1 VFYYPVFLNLRGKRV
16 LVVGGGPVGVRKAA
30 GLIEAGAI
38 VTLVA
43 PDLCR
48 QLPLHWK
55 KRRFRASDLNGQA
68 LAFAATNDR
77 RVNARIA
84 SQAKQRGIPVN
95 VADSPDECD
104 FLVPAR
110 IRRGGFLLAISTGG
124 ENPRASAA
132 LRRKLEEI
140 L

>member
-1 VFYYPVFLNLRGKRV
+1 MFYYPIFLDLRGKRA
-16 LVVGGGPVGVRKAA
+16 LVVGGGPVGVRKAE
-30 GLIEAGAI
+30 GLVDAGAI
-38 VTLVA
+38 VTLVS
-43 PDLCR
+43 PDLSR
-48 QLPLHWK
+48 DLPVHWK
-55 KRRFRASDLNGQA
+55 KRRFRASDLEGQT

-84 SQAKQRGIPVN
+84 ILAKQRGIPVN

-104 FLVPAR
+104 FIVPAR
-110 IRRGGFLLAISTGG
+110 VHRGGFQLAISTGG
-124 ENPRASAA
+124 ENPRAARE

>member
-1 VFYYPVFLNLRGKRV
+1 MFYYPIFLDLRGKRV
-16 LVVGGGPVGVRKAA
+16 LVAGGGPVGVRKAQ
-30 GLIEAGAI
+30 GLLDAGAAVTI
-38 VTLVA
+38 VSPELSR
-43 PDLCR
+43 P
-48 QLPLHWK
+48 LPVHWR
-55 KRRFRASDLNGQA
+55 KRRFRASDLDGHA

-84 SQAKQRGIPVN
+84 ILAKQRGIPVN

-104 FLVPAR
+104 FIVPAR
-110 IRRGGFLLAISTGG
+110 LNRGGFQLAISTGG
-124 ENPRASAA
+124 KDPRAARA

>member
-1 VFYYPVFLNLRGKRV
+1 VFYYPIFLDLRGKRV
-16 LVVGGGPVGVRKAA
+16 LVVGGGPVGARKAQ
-30 GLIEAGAI
+30 GLLDAGAV
-38 VTLVA
+38 VTLVS
-43 PDLCR
+43 PDLSR
-48 QLPLHWK
+48 ELPLHWK
-55 KRRFRASDLNGQA
+55 KRRFRASDLDGQA

-84 SQAKQRGIPVN
+84 IQAKQRGIPVN

-104 FLVPAR
+104 FIVPAR
-110 IRRGGFLLAISTGG
+110 IRRGGFQLAISTGG